1 MLISSHVAISC
12 KDPLITEQFYTRYF
26 DFKRARVILL
36 GASQIVFIKSGNTY
50 LELFQAK
57 GNSNLPPFE
66 ADGPTY
72 PGLRHIAFQVSNV
85 DKKLA
90 EMGSDAHIT
99 LGPLDFNDFIPGWRS
114 AWLTDPDGNI
124 VEVSQ
129 GYVDQEH
136 PPQLASQPASKEI
149 AG

>member
-1 MLISSHVAISC
+1 MLISSHVALSC
-12 KDPLITEQFYTRYF
+12 KDPLLTEQFYSSYF
-26 DFKRARVILL
+26 GFKRARVILL
-36 GASQIVFIKSGNTY
+36 GATQIVFIKSGDIY
-50 LELFQAK
+50 LELFQSK
-57 GNSNLPPFE
+57 GESGLSAFE

-72 PGLRHIAFQVSNV
+72 PGLRHIAFQVENV

-90 EMGSDAHIT
+90 EMGPDVHIT

-114 AWLTDPDGNI
+114 VWISDPDGNI

-129 GYVDQEH
+129 GYVDQEN
-136 PPQLASQPASKEI
+136 PPQFDIQAARSAM